1 MNINF
6 PDNFPKITDEELMK
20 PLYQFEKEN
29 DIKGVIIENVTLSL
43 KKRINPID
51 IGIII
56 LWIVVIIFGV
66 HKLFFV

>member
-56 LWIVVIIFGV
+56 FGV
-66 HKLFFV
+66 YKLSHYIY